1 MIESE
6 EMVMHKQT
14 LYKIGRLLMIVSLIL
29 LCIIFIRYTFHI
41 LYPIVIAFLFALL
54 LDTPVTFLHN
64 RYNIPRVASTII
76 LLFLLCVFVIWAI
89 FFVFSELM
97 QGTAYLAEKI
107 PSHIHY
113 FTQYIEHFIQS
124 YMLPFYHKT
133 MALFSTLSPAH
144 QETIE
149 QNIHGFM
156 HQSTEVVL
164 SFIQFVFKNIPAF
177 LSIFP
182 QSLVMIVFIIIA
194 TFLLSIDF
202 KTYTNQLQ
210 KIIPTHVRSHGLQVL
225 RHIKKT
231 LYGYTKAQVTLVLIT
246 CFLLYIGLFMIGVNH
261 ALTIV
266 IFAAFVDFLPYIG
279 TGIIFIP
286 WIIYVFIT
294 EQFELTIQLSIM
306 YGSVVFIRQIIEP
319 KLISAHLNLRPITAL
334 LALFIGFKL
343 WGIIGMLLAPLS
355 LIILTG
361 IYQAG
366 TFHLIWRYIM
376 NE

>member
-1 MIESE
+1 
-6 EMVMHKQT
+6 MHKQT
-14 LYKIGRLLMIVSLIL
+14 LHRIGRLFMIVSFIF

-41 LYPIVIAFLFALL
+41 LYPIGTAFLFALL
-54 LDTPVTFLHN
+54 LDTPITFLHE
-64 RYNIPRVASTII
+64 RFNIPRVASTI
-76 LLFLLCVFVIWAI
+76 FLLLLLSVFVIGAI
-89 FFVFSELM
+89 FFIFTELM
-97 QGTAYLAEKI
+97 QGTAYLAEKV

-113 FTQYIEHFIQS
+113 FTQYIEHMIQS
-124 YMLPFYHKT
+124 YILPFYQKT
-133 MALFSTLSPAH
+133 MELFSTLPPVH

-149 QNIHGFM
+149 QNIHDLI

-164 SFIQFVFKNIPAF
+164 SFIQFVFKHTPAF
-177 LSIFP
+177 LSVFP
-182 QSLVMIVFIIIA
+182 QSLVMIIFIIIA

-202 KTYTNQLQ
+202 KTYTHQLQ
-210 KIIPTHVRSHGLQVL
+210 RFIPTHVRSHGVQVV

-231 LYGYTKAQVTLVLIT
+231 LYGYTKAQVKLVLIS
-246 CFLLYIGLFMIGVNH
+246 CFLLYIGLLMIGVNH

-266 IFAAFVDFLPYIG
+266 IFAAFADLLPYIG

-286 WIIYVFIT
+286 WIMYVFIT
-294 EQFELTIQLSIM
+294 EQYELTIQLSIM
-306 YGSVVFIRQIIEP
+306 YGSIVLIRQVIEP
-319 KLISAHLNLRPITAL
+319 KLISAHLHLRPITAL

-343 WGIIGMLLAPLS
+343 WGMIGMLLAPLS
-355 LIILTG
+355 FIILTG